1 MRDFGAIPPVARGN
15 GGPPPFNGGGAR
27 AVPPPLPPAARA
39 VAPVAVPV
47 HAPVA
52 APVAAP
58 DGLAA
63 AIAAAVASYL
73 PAPAPAAAALDEA
86 AIRAVAES
94 AAREAVAA
102 VLAEAEAARPTV
114 RVEVGAASAVTVDG
128 PVHEAFPRVL
138 ALAAGLAEPRN
149 VMMVGPAGCGKTSLG
164 ASVAAALG
172 LPFDFLS
179 LSGGT
184 SESAIVGRTIP
195 NLATGDAV
203 REETAFVRCYRDGGV
218 FLFDE
223 VDAADSNVL
232 VAVNAALAN
241 GHLALP
247 GGVTIPR
254 HPGCVILAAANT
266 YGTGADRQYVGRNQ
280 LDAATLDRF
289 AGAVVDVDY
298 SPAIERGIAASYGAA
313 GARALA
319 WTCRTRG
326 AVQAAKLRRIVSTRA
341 LIACARH
348 EAVGA
353 VDAFLVSFASGW
365 TAPERAAAGLPAAP
379 EAVNWTA
386 LADRLPR

>member
-1 MRDFGAIPPVARGN
+1 MRDFGAIPAVVRVS

-47 HAPVA
+47 HAPV
-52 APVAAP
+52 PVPASGA
-58 DGLAA
+58 LAA
-63 AIAAAVASYL
+63 AIAAAVAEYL
-73 PAPAPAAAALDEA
+73 PAPAAAALDEA

-114 RVEVGAASAVTVDG
+114 RVDVGAASAVTVDG

-149 VMMVGPAGCGKTSLG
+149 VMLVGPAGCGKTSLG
-164 ASVAAALG
+164 AAVAAGLG
-172 LPFDFLS
+172 LSFDFLS

-184 SESAIVGRTIP
+184 SESAILGRSVP
-195 NLATGDAV
+195 NLTTGVSV

-223 VDAADSNVL
+223 VDAADPNVMI
-232 VAVNAALAN
+232 AVNAPLAN

-280 LDAATLDRF
+280 QDTTTLDRF
-289 AGAVVDVDY
+289 VGAVVDVDY
-298 SPAIERGIAASYGAA
+298 SPAVERGIAASYGAA

-319 WTCRTRG
+319 WTWRTRG
-326 AVQAAKLRRIVSTRA
+326 AVLAAKLRRVVSTRA

-353 VDAFLVSFASGW
+353 VDAFRASFAAGW
-365 TAPERAAAGLPAAP
+365 TADERATCGLPAAAAP
-379 EAVNWTA
+379 VDWAR
-386 LADRLPR
+386 LAAGLAK